1 MPVQYEKNPIPG
13 GGSFMKAPL
22 EKLKSLVASRFGD
35 TRNVRFY
42 TAPGRVNLIGE
53 HTDCHGGYVLPCPIS
68 FGIAAAL
75 RKREDS
81 RVRLYSENFPDLG
94 TVECTLEDLRFLPEH
109 GWANYPKGVLRA
121 FQDHEYPLSSGF
133 EALFWGDLPS
143 GAGLSSSASLEVLTG
158 LMLKDLFG
166 LSLEGLDDMLSLAK
180 LGQEA
185 ENRFMGVQSGI
196 MDQCAIALGAPGHAL
211 FLDCGTLEY
220 RQIPVP
226 LQDHVLCILDSRKR
240 RELVTSEYNR
250 RREEC
255 AQALK
260 ELQRWGSWQAL
271 GEISP
276 EEFAFH
282 APHLSDP
289 LLRRRARHVI
299 LENHR
304 TREAAQVLESGNLET
319 FGKLMNR
326 SHLSLQFDYEVSCR
340 ELDCLVEC
348 CWQHYACLGAR
359 MTGAGFGGCV
369 VALVEKEGASAFEE
383 EVSLEYARHMERE
396 CRIYRVS
403 IPGGARRLS

>member
-1 MPVQYEKNPIPG
+1 MNDR
-13 GGSFMKAPL
+13 
-22 EKLKSLVASRFGD
+22 LKQLFASRFGD
-35 TRNVRFY
+35 AADARIY

-68 FGIAAAL
+68 FGIRGVA

-81 RVRLYSENFPDLG
+81 LVRLHSENFPSPDP
-94 TVECTLEDLRFLPEH
+94 VVFSLEDLTYRKEH
-109 GWANYPKGVLRA
+109 GWANYPKGVLWA
-121 FQDHEYPLSSGF
+121 FRNHGHIPSSGF
-133 EALFWGDLPS
+133 DALFWGDLPS
-143 GAGLSSSASLEVLTG
+143 GAGLSSSAALEVLTG
-158 LMLKDLFG
+158 VILKDLFG
-166 LSLEGLDDMLSLAK
+166 FSLERPEACTLAK

-185 ENRFMGVQSGI
+185 ENHFMGVQSGI
-196 MDQCAIALGAPGHAL
+196 MDQCAIALGTPEHAL

-226 LQDHVLCILDSRKR
+226 LQEHVLFILDSRKS

-255 AQALK
+255 AQALG
-260 ELQRWGSWQAL
+260 ELQRWGNWSAL

-276 EEFAFH
+276 EEFAPH

-299 LENHR
+299 LENRR
-304 TREAAQVLESGNLET
+304 TRKAAEALET
-319 FGKLMNR
+319 GDLKSFGKLMNR

-340 ELDCLVEC
+340 ELDCLAET
-348 CWQHYACLGAR
+348 CWQHSACLGAR

-369 VALVEKEGASAFEE
+369 VALVQKDGASAFEE
-383 EVSLEYARHMERE
+383 EIRREYARHMERE